1 MNIETKIKRSIGLSQ
16 RFDYYYQ
23 YHPERYYCGNNDDRD
38 RYDVRVC
45 IYLGS
50 LVEPIPCHIIRR

>member
-16 RFDYYYQ
+16 RFDYYH
-23 YHPERYYCGNNDDRD
+23 YHPERYYRGNNDDRD
-38 RYDVRVC
+38 RYDVIVC

-50 LVEPIPCHIIRR
+50 PVEPIHAIL